1 MKKYRKVQREFDL
14 IKRAL
19 RRTEQI
25 IASTKDS
32 RLWDHEAALRK
43 KIKALRSMQWA
54 ELEGFE
60 EVYEGYVALLDTVSE
75 RLLNHYNR
83 QRGTNYRFEEVV
95 AEDRRGYLQSGII
108 SVLVT
113 HHIPRRM
120 REEMARRFAENP
132 KDEYPRARMMRRRVI
147 VHLGETNT
155 GKTYRAI
162 ERLMQARSGAYLAPL
177 RVLALENFEK
187 LNENGIPTNLVT
199 GEEELLVEGASHVC
213 STIEK
218 LDLARPYDVCVIDEI
233 QMIANTQRGQAWT
246 RAVLGLCCP
255 EIHICG
261 AENARPLLMRI
272 LEDCGDEVEVIEY
285 KRKTPLEVED
295 RPFYLRDVQR
305 GDALVVFSKR
315 GVLEL
320 AALYQSKGIRTSV
333 IYGDLPPEVRRM
345 QYRDF
350 LSGKSTVLVTTD
362 AIGMGV
368 NLPIRRIVFTEL
380 TKFDGNERRQL
391 TSQEVKQ
398 IAGRAGRQGIYDVGY
413 VASTEAGGAEF
424 LRECLEA
431 EDEPLEQAVLGP
443 SEALLEIKGLPLRE
457 KLALWSVTEEKLGY
471 YRKMDV
477 RDYLLVLDAIAPFK
491 LPEPIAFRLMML
503 PFDVRSTEL
512 MQTLLEYV
520 DAFFIRKKPAVP
532 RPEETGWEL
541 SDLERYYQKLCL
553 YYSFSKNFGAQFD
566 PIWVYKERDDT
577 SERLNRLLLRLE
589 KSGKTARFLST

>member
-1 MKKYRKVQREFDL
+1 MKKHRRIQREFDQ
-14 IKRAL
+14 IKKTL

-25 IASTKDS
+25 VNGTKDKK
-32 RLWDHEAALRK
+32 LWDHEASLRK
-43 KIKALRSMQWA
+43 KIKALRGMQWA
-54 ELEGFE
+54 ELDGYED
-60 EVYEGYVALLDTVSE
+60 VLEGYIDLLDTVSA
-75 RLLNHYNR
+75 RLLNHYNK
-83 QRGTNYRFEEVV
+83 QKGTNYTFEEVV

-113 HHIPRRM
+113 HHIPRRV
-120 REEMARRFAENP
+120 RQEMSRRFADNP
-132 KDEYPRARMMRRRVI
+132 KDEYPRARIMRRKVI

-162 ERLMQARSGAYLAPL
+162 ERLMQAKNGAYLAPL

-187 LNENGIPTNLVT
+187 LNENGIPTNLIT

-218 LDLARPYDVCVIDEI
+218 LDIARRYDVCVIDEI

-261 AENARPLLMRI
+261 AENARALLMRI

-285 KRKTPLEVED
+285 KRKTPLEVVD
-295 RPFYLRDVQR
+295 KPFTLRQVER
-305 GDALVVFSKR
+305 GDALVAFSKR

-350 LSGKSTVLVTTD
+350 LSGESTVLVTTD

-368 NLPIRRIVFTEL
+368 NLPIRRIIFTDL
-380 TKFDGNERRQL
+380 VKFDGNERRLL

-413 VASTEAGGAEF
+413 VAAMEDGGADY
-424 LRECLEA
+424 LRECLET

-443 SEALLEIKGLPLRE
+443 SEALLEIKELPLRE

-491 LPEPIAFRLMML
+491 LPEPIAFRLMTL
-503 PFDVRSTEL
+503 PFDVRSFEL
-512 MQTLLEYV
+512 MQTLLDYV
-520 DAFFIRKKPAVP
+520 DAFFIRKKTTVP
-532 RPEETGWEL
+532 RPEETGFEL
-541 SDLERYYQKLCL
+541 QDLERYYQKLCL
-553 YYSFSKNFGAQFD
+553 YYSFSKNFGAQFE
-566 PIWVYKERDDT
+566 PEWVYKEREDT
-577 SERLNRLLLRLE
+577 SERMNKLLLRLE
-589 KSGKTARFLST
+589 KSGKAARFLTT

>member
-1 MKKYRKVQREFDL
+1 MKKARRVQREFDQL
-14 IKRAL
+14 RKAL
-19 RRTEQI
+19 PRTKQI

-32 RLWDHEAALRK
+32 RLWDHEASLRK
-43 KIKALRSMQWA
+43 KIKTLRSLYWA
-54 ELEGFE
+54 DLEGYD
-60 EVYEGYVALLDTVSE
+60 EVLAGYIDLLDAVSV
-75 RLLNHYNR
+75 RLLNEYNR
-83 QRGTNYRFEEVV
+83 QKGTNYTFEEVV

-113 HHIPRRM
+113 HHIPRIVRD
-120 REEMARRFAENP
+120 EMSRRFPINP
-132 KDEYPRARMMRRRVI
+132 KDEYPAARRVRRRVI

-187 LNENGIPTNLVT
+187 LNENGVPCDLVT
-199 GEEELLVEGASHVC
+199 GEEELLVEGARHVC

-218 LDLARPYDVCVIDEI
+218 LDLLKRYDVCVIDEI

-246 RAVLGLCCP
+246 RAVLGLSCP

-261 AENARPLLMRI
+261 AENARPLLLRI
-272 LEDCGDEVEVIEY
+272 LEDCGDQVEVIEY
-285 KRKTPLEVED
+285 KRKTPLEVVD
-295 RPFYLRDVQR
+295 RPFTLERVEP
-305 GDALVVFSKR
+305 GDALVAFSKKR
-315 GVLEL
+315 VLEM
-320 AALYQSKGIRTSV
+320 AAMYQSKGVRTSV
-333 IYGDLPPEVRRM
+333 IYGDLPPETRRM

-350 LSGKSTVLVTTD
+350 LSGESKVLVTTD

-368 NLPIRRIVFTEL
+368 NLPIRRVVFTEL
-380 TKFDGNERRQL
+380 TKFDGNERRWL

-413 VASTEAGGAEF
+413 VASTEDYGAEF
-424 LRECLEA
+424 LRECLET

-443 SEALLEIKGLPLRE
+443 SEALLEIHELPLRE
-457 KLALWSVTEEKLGY
+457 KLALWSVTEEKLPY

-477 RDYLLVLDAIAPFK
+477 RDYLLVLDAVAPFR
-491 LPEPIAFRLMML
+491 LPEPILFRLMTL
-503 PFDVRSTEL
+503 PFDVRSYEL

-520 DAFFIRKKPAVP
+520 ETFFIRHKDAVP
-532 RPEETGWEL
+532 RPEPAGWQL
-541 SDLERYYQKLCL
+541 QDLERYYQKLCL

-566 PIWVYKERDDT
+566 PQWVYRERDTT
-577 SERLNRLLLRLE
+577 SERLNQLLLRL
-589 KSGKTARFLST
+589 

>member
-1 MKKYRKVQREFDL
+1 MKKNRRIQREFDQ
-14 IKRAL
+14 IKKTL

-25 IASTKDS
+25 VASTKDS

-43 KIKALRSMQWA
+43 KIKQLRSMQWA
-54 ELEGFE
+54 ELDGFDDD
-60 EVYEGYVALLDTVSE
+60 YDGYVALLDAVSE
-75 RLLNHYNR
+75 RLLNHYNK
-83 QRGTNYRFEEVV
+83 QKGTHYRS
-95 AEDRRGYLQSGII
+95 RRSW
-108 SVLVT
+108 
-113 HHIPRRM
+113 RRTGAGTCN
-120 REEMARRFAENP
+120 RASSPCSSRTTSAARAAGDGAPVCGKPEGRV
-132 KDEYPRARMMRRRVI
+132 PRARKMRRRVI

-162 ERLMQARSGAYLAPL
+162 ERLMQAKSGAYLAPL

-187 LNENGIPTNLVT
+187 LNENGVPTNLVT

-261 AENARPLLMRI
+261 AENARALIMRI
-272 LEDCGDEVEVIEY
+272 LADCGDEAEVIEY
-285 KRKTPLEVED
+285 KRKTPLEVEGK
-295 RPFYLRDVQR
+295 PFYLRDVQR
-305 GDALVVFSKR
+305 GDALVAFSKR

-320 AALYQSKGIRTSV
+320 AALYQSRGIRTSV
-333 IYGDLPPEVRRM
+333 IYGDLPPETRRM
-345 QYRDF
+345 QYRAF
-350 LSGKSTVLVTTD
+350 LSGESTVLVTTD

-368 NLPIRRIVFTEL
+368 NLPIRRIIFTDLE
-380 TKFDGNERRQL
+380 KFDGNERRPL

-413 VASTEAGGAEF
+413 VAATEAGGADF

-443 SEALLEIKGLPLRE
+443 SEALLEIKELPLRE

-477 RDYLLVLDAIAPFK
+477 RDYLLVLDAVAPFK
-491 LPEPIAFRLMML
+491 LPEPVAFRLMTL

-512 MQTLLEYV
+512 MQTLLNTSTPSSSARRRPSRGRRRRAGSFLTLSGTIRSS
-520 DAFFIRKKPAVP
+520 AFIIHFRKI
-532 RPEETGWEL
+532 L
-541 SDLERYYQKLCL
+541 
-553 YYSFSKNFGAQFD
+553 
-566 PIWVYKERDDT
+566 
-577 SERLNRLLLRLE
+577 
-589 KSGKTARFLST
+589 ARSLTRCGLQRARRHVRAPQQAIAAP